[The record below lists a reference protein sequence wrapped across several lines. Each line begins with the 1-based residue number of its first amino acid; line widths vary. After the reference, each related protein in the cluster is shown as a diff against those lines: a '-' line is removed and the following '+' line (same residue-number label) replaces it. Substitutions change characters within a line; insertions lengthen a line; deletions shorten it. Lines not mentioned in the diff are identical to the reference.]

1 MKLRGSIGKLL
12 LGVLGCLL
20 ATLAVAGIRKARVG
34 EATVHAMHKGP
45 AKGTLP
51 HYLKEELEE
60 RREAH
65 EREIKLLSR
74 NRQRST
80 PSLASHEGPRSL
92 AEEKLASRAFP
103 GEGLPLE
110 GAAIGRREMSRLA
123 GFIDEHSNSGRPW
136 ESLGPDNAV
145 FPVAT
150 SRTNKEYVTSGRISA
165 LAIDPRCAI
174 SKADKQR
181 DDEDR
186 HCRLFVAAA
195 GGGVW
200 RTDRPFSATPR
211 WEFTSDEFL
220 TNAIGTLAI
229 DPRDPDVILAG
240 TGEPNAS
247 ADSSAGLGIYR
258 STDGGQHWRRLSST
272 LTFPG
277 PTGPVSLADGF
288 NDLSIASI
296 VFDPNRTSTFFVAT
310 TLGVRGISATE
321 GGVLS
326 ANQAPAGLYKTTD
339 GGSTFTQIWDGGGVS
354 CAPFGDPCLTS
365 WGVDKVE
372 LDPTDPSIVYA
383 SAVDVG
389 IWRSSPAENGG
400 AFTQVFFSQNQANIG
415 SDRTDFALA
424 TLPTGKLRIYA
435 ATGAT
440 GAFAGFPAPLTS
452 FSQVWRID
460 DARRPAATLIAEET
474 AVVPAGKPAVPGG
487 WKLLTSPNVGDP
499 RFATF
504 EFCTG
509 QCWYDMGIYTPPGR
523 PDTVLLIGSYNY
535 DEAYGL
541 SNARG
546 VLRSTTAGEPD
557 PRNNNVTFTDLT
569 FDARTPN
576 GNSPDFLTQTTS
588 IHPDQHALVFA
599 PGNPD
604 VWFEGSDGG
613 LVRSSGQY
621 VSISDS
627 CPTRPFIGR
636 SPAVLLTCQRLLSAV
651 PTAIFSLNSGLQTLQ
666 FQHLS
671 INPRNPLGELQ
682 GGTQDNGTFQFEGS
696 VDTWLE
702 SIGGDGGLSG
712 FDASNPT
719 NRFHT
724 FFGSNADI
732 NLAGGDPFEWF
743 LISDPLSLSREN
755 VRFYMPIIADPRPD
769 KGGTIFAGL
778 QFVWRTTDNGG
789 DPAFLAAN
797 CNEFGP
803 FTNSGR
809 CGDFKRLGNRALT
822 GGTVSFL
829 ARTPSDTGTLWAS
842 TASGRVYIFKN
853 ADAPNPAAAGEFEV
867 SDALGAN
874 NTTPV
879 RFISGIA
886 IDPANPNHGWVS
898 YGGYNAVTPVGQRAI
913 PGHVFEVAWD
923 GVAPRA
929 KFTLLDGTGPG
940 ALGDLPLNA
949 LVRDDL
955 TGDLFVANDFGV
967 LRRDAKS
974 GHWHVAAQG
983 MPMVEVSSLAI
994 DSTNRVLYAATH
1006 GRSAFRLRLGNADQ
1020 GKGTI
1025 ATR

>member
-1 MKLRGSIGKLL
+1 MKLSRSWGKILL
-12 LGVLGCLL
+12 VVFGCLL
-20 ATLAVAGIRKARVG
+20 ATMAIASVRKAHVK
-34 EATVHAMHKGP
+34 EATLNAMRGP
-45 AKGTLP
+45 GMAKTLP
-51 HYLKEELEE
+51 HFLKEELEDRQEARE
-60 RREAH
+60 RDR
-65 EREIKLLSR
+65 KFLSHT
-74 NRQRST
+74 RQRAT
-80 PSLASHEGPRSL
+80 PSLANHEGPRSL

-103 GEGLPLE
+103 GTSLPLD
-110 GAAIGRREMSRLA
+110 GAAIGRSEMARLA
-123 GFIDEHSNSGRPW
+123 GFVDQHSNSGRPW
-136 ESLGPDNAV
+136 EALGPDNAV
-145 FPVAT
+145 FRVAT
-150 SRTNKEYVTSGRISA
+150 SRTNKAYVTSGRITA
-165 LAIDPRCAI
+165 LAIDPRCGV
-174 SKADKQR
+174 KKGDDER

-186 HCRLFVAAA
+186 HCRLLVGAA
-195 GGGVW
+195 GGGIW
-200 RTDRPFSATPR
+200 RTDRAFSATPR
-211 WEFTSDEFL
+211 WEFTSEEFL
-220 TNAIGTLAI
+220 TNAIGTIAI

-247 ADSSAGLGIYR
+247 ADSAAGLGIYR

-339 GGSTFTQIWDGGGVS
+339 GGSTFTQIWDGGGIS

-365 WGVDKVE
+365 WGVDKVA
-372 LDPTDPSIVYA
+372 LDPADPSVVYA

-389 IWRSSPAENGG
+389 IWRSEKAGG
-400 AFTQVFFSQNQANIG
+400 FAQVFFSQNQANIG
-415 SDRTDFALA
+415 SDRTDFVLA
-424 TLPTGKLRIYA
+424 QLPSGKLRVYA

-440 GAFAGFPAPLTS
+440 GAFNGFPAPLTS

-460 DARRPAATLIAEET
+460 DARRPAAALIAEET
-474 AVVPAGKPAVPGG
+474 AVVPGGKAAAPGG
-487 WKLLTSPNVGDP
+487 WKLLTSSSVGDP

-509 QCWYDMGIYTPPGR
+509 QCWYDMGIYSPAGR
-523 PDTVLLIGSYNY
+523 PDTVFVIGSYNY

-557 PRNNNVTFTDLT
+557 PDNNLVTFTDLT
-569 FDARTPN
+569 FDGRTPN

-588 IHPDQHALVFA
+588 VHPDQHALVFA

-604 VWFEGSDGG
+604 IWFEGSDGG
-613 LVRSSGQY
+613 LVRSSGKY
-621 VSISDS
+621 VDISAS
-627 CPTRPFIGR
+627 CPTRPFIGT
-636 SPAVLLTCQRLLSAV
+636 SAAVLTTCKRLLSAV
-651 PTAIFSLNSGLQTLQ
+651 PTAIFSLNSGLRTLQ
-666 FQHLS
+666 FQSLS
-671 INPRNPLGELQ
+671 INPQNPLGELQ

-724 FFGSNADI
+724 FFGANADI

-743 LISDPLSLSREN
+743 FITDPLNRSREN
-755 VRFYMPIIADPRPD
+755 VRFYMPIIADPRPER
-769 KGGTIFAGL
+769 GGTMFAGL

-797 CNEFGP
+797 CNELGP

-809 CGDFKRLGNRALT
+809 CGDWQRLGNRRLT

-829 ARTPSDTGTLWAS
+829 SRTPSDTGTLWAS
-842 TASGRVYIFKN
+842 TASGRVYVFNN
-853 ADAPNPAAAGEFEV
+853 ADAPNPATAGEFEI
-867 SDALGAN
+867 SDALVAN

-886 IDPANPNHGWVS
+886 IDPANSNHAWVS
-898 YGGYNAVTPVGQRAI
+898 YGGYNGVAPLGQTAV
-913 PGHVFEVAWD
+913 PGHVFEVSWD
-923 GVAPRA
+923 GKSPRA
-929 KFTLLDGTGPG
+929 KFTNLDGAGAG

-967 LRRDAKS
+967 LRREAKS
-974 GHWHVAAQG
+974 GHWHVAAKG

-1006 GRSAFRLRLGNADQ
+1006 GRSAFRLRLGSANRGNGA
-1020 GKGTI
+1020 I
-1025 ATR
+1025 SAR